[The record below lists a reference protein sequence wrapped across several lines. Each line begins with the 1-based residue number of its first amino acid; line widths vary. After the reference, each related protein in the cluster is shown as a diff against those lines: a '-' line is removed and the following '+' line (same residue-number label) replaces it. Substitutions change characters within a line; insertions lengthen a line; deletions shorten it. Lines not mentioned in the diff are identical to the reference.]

1 MSTRML
7 IVILAVLSVT
17 AAAMWMISARRS
29 VAAAPQNPPVENHPV
44 APGQPAVAHADAK
57 GKIVKT
63 DAEWLEQLGPEAFR
77 VARQKGTERAY
88 TGKYWDNHEEGV
100 YTCIGCGLELFD
112 SGTKFDSGTG
122 WPSFYAPIRAE
133 AVATVTDGAWGMT
146 RVEVLCSRCD
156 SHLGHVFD
164 DGPKPTGQ
172 RYCMNSVSLGFE
184 KR

>member
-1 MSTRML
+1 M
-7 IVILAVLSVT
+7 VVLAVLSIT
-17 AAAMWMISARRS
+17 AAAVWVISARRS
-29 VAAAPQNPPVENHPV
+29 VAAAPQNPPVESQPV
-44 APGQPAVAHADAK
+44 APGQPAVARAGTN

-63 DAEWLEQLGPEAFR
+63 DAEWLAQLGPEAFR

-122 WPSFYAPIRAE
+122 WPSFYAPIRPD
-133 AVATVTDGAWGMT
+133 AVATETDRTWGMT

-164 DGPKPTGQ
+164 DGPEPTGL